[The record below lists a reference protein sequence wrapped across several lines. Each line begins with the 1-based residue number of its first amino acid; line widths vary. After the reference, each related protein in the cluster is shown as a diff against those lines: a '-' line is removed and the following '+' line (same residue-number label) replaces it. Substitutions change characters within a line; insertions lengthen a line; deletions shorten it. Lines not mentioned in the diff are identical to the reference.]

1 MNLNQNNAK
10 DHLKGWKVGAL
21 FMEAGTGKTRVAMEI
36 VNSSPC
42 DEIFWVGPL
51 RTLKNTQDEIEKWG
65 GFNIPAVYCGIE
77 SIQASDRIYLD
88 FRSKVEQSSK
98 PFIVVDE
105 SLKIKNYEAK
115 RTKRLLEIGHMAQYK
130 LILNGTP
137 MSRNILD
144 MWTQMQ
150 FLSPLIINMTL
161 GQFKDTFCCYTTI
174 TKKRGYKSYYREFIT
189 GFENVD
195 YLYSLIREYVY
206 QCDLNLK
213 ITQNYHTLYY
223 ELSEEEKMIYN
234 DIKDEF
240 LSYEMMDIWNNNIF
254 MAMTQKMQHSYC
266 CSSSKIE
273 MIKEL
278 FKTIHEEN
286 TIIFCKFVDSR
297 KLCEKVFPK
306 AKVLSFQKDAFGL
319 NLQEY
324 NHTIYFDKVWDYAL
338 MTQSSRRTY
347 RTGQEYDCFYYDLTG
362 NVGLESLIDRNI
374 SKKIS
379 ITEYF
384 KKVTKEEL
392 NKVL

>member
-1 MNLNQNNAK
+1 
-10 DHLKGWKVGAL
+10 
-21 FMEAGTGKTRVAMEI
+21 
-36 VNSSPC
+36 
-42 DEIFWVGPL
+42 
-51 RTLKNTQDEIEKWG
+51 
-65 GFNIPAVYCGIE
+65 
-77 SIQASDRIYLD
+77 
-88 FRSKVEQSSK
+88 
-98 PFIVVDE
+98 
-105 SLKIKNYEAK
+105 
-115 RTKRLLEIGHMAQYK
+115 
-130 LILNGTP
+130 
-137 MSRNILD
+137 
-144 MWTQMQ
+144 
-150 FLSPLIINMTL
+150 
-161 GQFKDTFCCYTTI
+161 
-174 TKKRGYKSYYREFIT
+174 
-189 GFENVD
+189 
-195 YLYSLIREYVY
+195 
-206 QCDLNLK
+206 
-213 ITQNYHTLYY
+213 
-223 ELSEEEKMIYN
+223 
-234 DIKDEF
+234 
-240 LSYEMMDIWNNNIF
+240 
-254 MAMTQKMQHSYC
+254 
-266 CSSSKIE
+266 